1 MRGNGV
7 PSRIH
12 LARTQ
17 LARAATPRATAP
29 PPADPVTHPA
39 SPPVP
44 SPDAGAP
51 PFAGLALLRDGA
63 LTLHVHRAVAG
74 MADGWIPLGAAAAR
88 APGAARIRLVPG
100 RARPFP
106 LPDGEPAVQ
115 VLGVDGWIDPAAARV
130 RLASRD
136 GALWGSVDLARLRAV
151 VAVRRPGPPPGLDL
165 TAALTVCAAL
175 LLGRLG
181 RALLHA
187 AAVVAPDLRAWL
199 LVGDSH
205 AGKTST
211 CVNLIRA
218 GWDWLADDQVVV
230 RASGDGVE
238 VEGWPRRFTLDD
250 GFEAGASRGTRTPAD
265 PARFGPGR
273 LRPAAPL
280 AGLLL
285 PRVRPD
291 QPTHL
296 SPAHPAD
303 GLGQLIRQSPW
314 LLADA
319 HAAPRV
325 LSLLQRMAKTS
336 VYRAG
341 LGTDTYADPAL
352 LQLRVAE
359 ALYSGERKF

>member
-1 MRGNGV
+1 MTDPQTDSTVPRRDGA
-7 PSRIH
+7 PSR
-12 LARTQ
+12 
-17 LARAATPRATAP
+17 
-29 PPADPVTHPA
+29 
-39 SPPVP
+39 
-44 SPDAGAP
+44 AGI
-51 PFAGLALLRDGA
+51 ALLRDGA
-63 LTLHVHRAVAG
+63 LTLHVHRALAG
-74 MADGWIPLGAAAAR
+74 AADGWIPLNAAAAR
-88 APGAARIRLVPG
+88 TPGTARIRLVPG
-100 RARPFP
+100 RARPFT
-106 LPDGEPAVQ
+106 LPATEPAVQ
-115 VLGVDGWIDPAAARV
+115 VLGVDGWIDEAAARV

-136 GALWGSVDLARLRAV
+136 GALWGSVDLARLRAA
-151 VAVRRPGPPPGLDL
+151 VAVRRPGPLSGTAGLDL

-187 AAVVAPDLRAWL
+187 AAVVAPDSRAWL

-211 CVNLIRA
+211 CVNLTRA

-250 GFEAGASRGTRTPAD
+250 GFEAGASRGTRAPAD

-285 PRVRPD
+285 PRVQPD
-291 QPTHL
+291 QPTRL
-296 SPAHPAD
+296 VPAHPAD

-314 LLADA
+314 LLADP

-341 LGTDTYADPAL
+341 LGTDAYADPPL

-359 ALYSGERKF
+359 ALYGAEKKFQGEKRA